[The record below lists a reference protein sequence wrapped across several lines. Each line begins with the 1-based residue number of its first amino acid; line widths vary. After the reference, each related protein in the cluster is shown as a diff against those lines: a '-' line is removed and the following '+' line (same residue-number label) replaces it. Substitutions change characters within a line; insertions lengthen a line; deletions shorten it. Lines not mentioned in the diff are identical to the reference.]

1 MVGDQIGDFR
11 VIEKIGEGGMGVVYK
26 AVDVRLDRPVA
37 IKMLNASLI
46 HNPDLVQRFQAEAR
60 AQANLNHTNL
70 ATLYAFLVDQGNAYM
85 VMEFVEGENF
95 EQIIRRNG
103 PIQPNDAIP
112 WFKQALLGI
121 GAAHRVGV
129 IHRDIKPSNLMLNRQ
144 GIVKVMDFGIA
155 KAMGTR
161 GTTRTGMQMGTLA
174 YMPPEQIQNH
184 TVDVRSDIYA
194 LGVTLYEM
202 LSGHVPFES
211 DSEFKIMQDHVSTPP
226 PPLSSYYPYAPR
238 EFERVVDKALAKNPA
253 DRFQTVE
260 EFGAALEHPER
271 IAPASPMPVQPTP
284 ASQRTVIES
293 RPGEAI
299 PQTVAAFPATQAGSP
314 ATLAAV
320 TAPAQP
326 VRPAFDARK
335 MIVGGVIGAAVI
347 LLAIVLWPGKTPP
360 PPVAT
365 SVGGVAAGAAG
376 LSSQMPLASPHNQGV
391 EEIVAAA
398 GAQEDTPANA
408 QPPAPAPSQRP
419 TSYQTGVVPA
429 RPQTVQTRPQAASP
443 QSPVIA
449 RLAEPQSFMVTH
461 HHAQPSATQGQ
472 NYFCAGPL
480 IVKPDG
486 TVSYSCAGTND
497 PSRRCESVV
506 FPPGSIRQL
515 KLQGTDGLHL
525 STSMGEWDFY
535 EYNVAGSIRGAYQA
549 ILPFVQ

>member
-37 IKMLNASLI
+37 IKMLNASLV

-174 YMPPEQIQNH
+174 YMPPEQIQNR

-211 DSEFKIMQDHVSTPP
+211 DSEFQTMQDHVSTPP
-226 PPLSSYYPYAPR
+226 PPLSRYYPYAPR
-238 EFERVVDKALAKNPA
+238 EFECVVDKALAKNPN

-260 EFGAALEHPER
+260 EFGSALEHPER
-271 IAPASPMPVQPTP
+271 IAAVSPKPLQPAP
-284 ASQRTVIES
+284 AAQRTVIDS
-293 RPGEAI
+293 RPGAAI
-299 PQTVAAFPATQAGSP
+299 PQTVAAIPPHQAGGP
-314 ATLAAV
+314 AAAAAV
-320 TAPAQP
+320 GGPAQP
-326 VRPAFDARK
+326 VKPAFSAQK

-347 LLAIVLWPGKTPP
+347 VLAIVLWPGKTTP
-360 PPVAT
+360 PPVQT
-365 SVGGVAAGAAG
+365 SLRGAAAGAAG
-376 LSSQMPLASPHNQGV
+376 PSGQMPLASPHNQGA
-391 EEIVAAA
+391 EEIVVAA

-408 QPPAPAPSQRP
+408 QPPAPNQRP
-419 TSYQTGVVPA
+419 ASYQTGVAP
-429 RPQTVQTRPQAASP
+429 RPQTVQTRTQTASP

-472 NYFCAGPL
+472 SYFCAGPL

-549 ILPFVQ
+549 ISPFVQ